1 MPFADNPFSSKKM
14 IDHNTVQQILDTA
27 DIVDVVS
34 DFVALKRRGANWIG
48 LCPFH
53 NDRRPSFYVSRAKGI
68 CKCFACGEGGSA
80 VNFIMKH
87 EQLSYPE
94 ALRYLARKYH
104 IEIQEKELTDEEKQA
119 QTEREAM
126 LMLNE
131 WACAYFEKQ
140 LHETQAGQEI
150 GLSYFRE
157 RGFNDV
163 TIKEYRL
170 GYSSEGYDDF
180 YKAAVAQGFNPK
192 LLFDTGLCI
201 PNERDEGG
209 HDRFRG
215 RVMFPIMNI
224 AGKVI
229 AFGGRTLKK
238 DKNIAKYV
246 NSPESAIYSKRNVIY
261 GLYQAKR
268 EISKE
273 DKCFIV
279 EGYADVIS
287 MHQAGFKNV
296 IASSGTALTEGHIQ
310 AIRRFTSN
318 VTEMFDG
325 DAAGIK
331 AAIRGVDMLLKEG
344 ISIKVLPLPPDDD
357 PDTFVRA
364 HSHTEVEEY
373 ISQNEADFIHFKS
386 DVVLKDA
393 KNDPIKRT
401 AAITDVVKSIALI
414 PDEIARMVYAKE
426 CSTLFGFDE
435 QTILR
440 QIKQYRNKYREQWRK
455 EREQQQAREQRLNQ
469 QESNVAPV
477 VPPLDEDAPPPPPPE
492 DFTSETGPAITAP
505 LPPRA
510 TGASDSVVVQEREV
524 IRLIVNYGM
533 CYLTDTEYDDG
544 TVRPTTV
551 LEHINNVISL
561 EQIDFSDP
569 LYKHTFEVAKQY
581 IEPFYHDLEAF
592 NIQLEESTQQFVEQ
606 EMTEQDDEEPV
617 ALDSAALINAQLH
630 KEQAIRAKA
639 NVKAKNELMDYC
651 CGYLMKVLCSIDDDN
666 VRQLA
671 CDLATD
677 SLPQLSKIHT
687 QFAVILEERDK
698 LLSVVP
704 ERLYNWMNAL
714 IVQRINETQTRIASA
729 SANELPQLMEY
740 LQNLYQSR
748 HDLANIIGNRV
759 VNPK

>member
-1 MPFADNPFSSKKM
+1 M
-14 IDHNTVQQILDTA
+14 IDHNTVQLILDTA

-34 DFVALKRRGANWIG
+34 DFVSLKRRGANWIG

-140 LHETQAGQEI
+140 LHETQAGQDI

-157 RGFNDV
+157 RGFNEA
-163 TIKEYRL
+163 TIKEFRL
-170 GYSSEGYDDF
+170 GYSSESYDGF

-192 LLFDTGLCI
+192 LLFDVGLCI
-201 PNERDEGG
+201 PDDRGG
-209 HDRFRG
+209 GRDRFRG

-238 DKNIAKYV
+238 DKEVAKYV
-246 NSPESAIYSKRNVIY
+246 NSPESVIYSKRDVIY
-261 GLYQAKR
+261 GLFQAKR
-268 EISKE
+268 EINKQ

-296 IASSGTALTEGHIQ
+296 IASSGTALTEGHIH
-310 AIRRFTSN
+310 AIRRFTN
-318 VTEMFDG
+318 NATEMFDG

-344 ISIKVLPLPPDDD
+344 LNIKVLPLPPEDD
-357 PDTFVRA
+357 PDTFVRS

-373 ISQNEADFIHFKS
+373 IRQNEVDFISFKS
-386 DVVLKDA
+386 GIVLKDA
-393 KNDPIKRT
+393 QNDPIKRT

-414 PDEIARMVYAKE
+414 PDEIARGVYAKE
-426 CSTLFGFDE
+426 CSNLFGFDE
-435 QTILR
+435 QTIRR
-440 QIKQYRNKYREQWRK
+440 QIKQYRNKYLEQWRK
-455 EREQQQAREQRLNQ
+455 EREQQQAREQRMSQAAN
-469 QESNVAPV
+469 EPGDHV
-477 VPPLDEDAPPPPPPE
+477 PPPPIIPDDIPISPVQVE
-492 DFTSETGPAITAP
+492 TTRQTSSATA
-505 LPPRA
+505 A
-510 TGASDSVVVQEREV
+510 VSDVVAQEREI

-533 CYLTDTEYDDG
+533 CHLGDTKYEDG
-544 TVRPTTV
+544 SVCPTTV
-551 LEHINNVISL
+551 LEHINNELNLDNMS
-561 EQIDFSDP
+561 FSHP
-569 LYKHTFEVAKQY
+569 LYKRTFDIAKQY
-581 IEPFYHDLEAF
+581 IEPFYRDLAQFRE
-592 NIQLEESTQQFVEQ
+592 QLNEQIKQFVAS
-606 EMTEQDDEEPV
+606 EMAADDDDPEG
-617 ALDSAALINAQLH
+617 LDSVALINAAER
-630 KEQAIRAKA
+630 KEKAVNAKA
-639 NVKAKNELMDYC
+639 SIKAKNEEMEFSS
-651 CGYLMKVLCSIDDDN
+651 GYLMKVLCSIDDDP

-671 CDLATD
+671 CEIATD
-677 SLPQLSKIHT
+677 NMPQLSKIHT
-687 QFAVILEERDK
+687 QYAVILEERDR
-698 LLSVVP
+698 LVTVVT
-704 ERLYNWMNAL
+704 ERLYNWKNAL
-714 IVQRINETQTRIASA
+714 LIQQINETKSQIAHADS
-729 SANELPQLMEY
+729 SELPQLMQH
-740 LQNLYQSR
+740 LQNLYSLR
-748 HDLANIIGNRV
+748 HELAAIIGDRV
-759 VNPK
+759 VNPD

>member
-1 MPFADNPFSSKKM
+1 M

-53 NDRRPSFYVSRAKGI
+53 NDRRPSFYVSRSKGI

-131 WACAYFEKQ
+131 WACDYFEKQ
-140 LHETQAGQEI
+140 LHDTQMGQEI

-157 RGFNDV
+157 RGFNDN
-163 TIKEYRL
+163 TIKEFRL

-180 YKAAVAQGFNPK
+180 YKAAIAQGFNPK

-201 PNERDEGG
+201 ADEHSGG
-209 HDRFRG
+209 RDRFRG

-246 NSPESAIYSKRNVIY
+246 NSPESVIYSKRNVIY

-268 EISKE
+268 EISKA

-296 IASSGTALTEGHIQ
+296 IASSGTALTEGHIH
-310 AIRRFTSN
+310 AIRRFTNN

-325 DAAGIK
+325 DEAGIK

-344 ISIKVLPLPPDDD
+344 LSIKVLPLPPEDD

-373 ISQNEADFIHFKS
+373 IAAHEADFINFKS
-386 DVVLKDA
+386 SVVLKDA
-393 KNDPIKRT
+393 QNDPIKRT

-440 QIKQYRNKYREQWRK
+440 QIKQYREKYREQWRK
-455 EREQQQAREQRLNQ
+455 EREQQQAREQRMKQAAGDNT
-469 QESNVAPV
+469 AT
-477 VPPLDEDAPPPPPPE
+477 PPAFPDDDTPP
-492 DFTSETGPAITAP
+492 AP
-505 LPPRA
+505 LPDDLLPEIGPA
-510 TGASDSVVVQEREV
+510 ETTLTQHQTPNHNEAILIQEREV

-551 LEHINNVISL
+551 LEHINNELFL
-561 EQIDFSDP
+561 ENMSFIDP
-569 LYKHTFEVAKQY
+569 LYRRTFEVALQY
-581 IEPFYHDLEAF
+581 IPQYYKDLEAF
-592 NIQLEESTQQFVEQ
+592 NIKLEEQTNEYITS
-606 EMTEQDDEEPV
+606 EMASYSEEEPD
-617 ALDSAALINAQLH
+617 ALDSTALINAH
-630 KEQAIRAKA
+630 ERKVKEVNARAS
-639 NVKAKNELMDYC
+639 VKAKQALMEFNSS
-651 CGYLMKVLCSIDDDN
+651 YLVKVLCSIDDDDI
-666 VRQLA
+666 RQLA

-677 SLPQLSKIHT
+677 NMPQLSKIHT

-698 LLSVVP
+698 LLSLVP
-704 ERLYNWMNAL
+704 DRLYNWQNAL
-714 IVQRINETQTRIASA
+714 IVQKINEIKERIAHA
-729 SANELPQLMEY
+729 KADEQPQLMER
-740 LQNLYQSR
+740 LQKLYADR
-748 HDLANIIGNRV
+748 HQLAAIIGDRV
-759 VNPK
+759 VNPN

>member
-1 MPFADNPFSSKKM
+1 M
-14 IDHNTVQQILDTA
+14 IDHNTVQQILDAA

-34 DFVALKRRGANWIG
+34 DFVSLKKRGANWIG

-119 QTEREAM
+119 QSEREAM

-150 GLSYFRE
+150 GLAYFKE
-157 RGFNDV
+157 RGFNDA
-163 TIKEYRL
+163 TIKEFRL
-170 GYSSEGYDDF
+170 GYSSEGYDDL
-180 YKAAVAQGFNPK
+180 YKAAIAQGFNPK
-192 LLFDTGLCI
+192 LLFDVGLCL
-201 PNERDEGG
+201 PDDHGG

-229 AFGGRTLKK
+229 AFGGRTLRK
-238 DKNIAKYV
+238 DKEVAKYV
-246 NSPESAIYSKRNVIY
+246 NSPESSIYSKRNVIY
-261 GLYQAKR
+261 GLHQAKR

-296 IASSGTALTEGHIQ
+296 IASSGTALTEGHIH

-344 ISIKVLPLPPDDD
+344 LNIKVLPLPPEDD

-364 HSHTEVEEY
+364 HSHTEVEDY
-373 ISQNEADFIHFKS
+373 IKQNECDFINFKS
-386 DVVLKDA
+386 GVVLNDA
-393 KNDPIKRT
+393 QNDPIKRS

-426 CSTLFGFDE
+426 CSNLFGFDE

-440 QIKQYRNKYREQWRK
+440 QIKQHRNKYIEQWHK
-455 EREQQQAREQRLNQ
+455 ERQQQQAREQRQAAQ
-469 QESNVAPV
+469 QAGGKSPAQQ
-477 VPPLDEDAPPPPPPE
+477 PE
-492 DFTSETGPAITAP
+492 PQYDTPT
-505 LPPRA
+505 LPP
-510 TGASDSVVVQEREV
+510 TPDDFVESDSTHGNGADNRDIAAHNGVDIQEREV

-533 CYLTDTEYDDG
+533 CYLIDTQYDDE

-551 LEHINNVISL
+551 LEYINNEL
-561 EQIDFSDP
+561 LMDQMDFSNR
-569 LYKHTFEVAKQY
+569 LYKRTFEIAKRFIDPY
-581 IEPFYHDLEAF
+581 YRDLASF
-592 NIQLEESTQQFVEQ
+592 NSQLEKDTREFISQ
-606 EMTEQDDEEPV
+606 EMVQTDDQEPLE
-617 ALDSAALINAQLH
+617 LDSHSLIVAQEN
-630 KEQAIRAKA
+630 KEKSIQAKA
-639 NVKAKNELMDYC
+639 NATAMKKWMDFSSS
-651 CGYLMKVLCSIDDDN
+651 YLMKLLCSIDDDQ

-671 CDLATD
+671 CELATD
-677 SLPQLSKIHT
+677 NLPQLSKIHT
-687 QFAVILEERDK
+687 KYTVIVEERDR
-698 LLSVVP
+698 LLSIVP
-704 ERLYNWMNAL
+704 ERLYNWKNAL
-714 IVQRINETQTRIASA
+714 LIIKINEVKAQIARA
-729 SANELPQLMEY
+729 AADQLPQLLEH
-740 LQNLYQSR
+740 LQELYSVR
-748 HDLANIIGNRV
+748 HQLAAIIGDRV
-759 VNPK
+759 VNPN

>member
-1 MPFADNPFSSKKM
+1 M
-14 IDHNTVQQILDTA
+14 IDHSTVQQILDAA

-34 DFVALKRRGANWIG
+34 DFVTLKKRGANWIG

-104 IEIQEKELTDEEKQA
+104 IEIHEKELTDEEKQA
-119 QTEREAM
+119 QSERESM

-140 LHETQAGQEI
+140 LHETQAGQDI
-150 GLSYFRE
+150 GLAYFRE
-157 RGFNDV
+157 RGFNEA
-163 TIKEYRL
+163 TIKEFKL

-180 YKAAVAQGFNPK
+180 YKAAVAQGFNPQ
-192 LLFDTGLCI
+192 LLFDVGLCI
-201 PNERDEGG
+201 PDDRGG

-215 RVMFPIMNI
+215 RVMFPITNI

-246 NSPESAIYSKRNVIY
+246 NSPESVIYSKRDVIY
-261 GLYQAKR
+261 GLSQAKR
-268 EISKE
+268 EISKQ

-296 IASSGTALTEGHIQ
+296 IASSGTALTEGHIH

-325 DAAGIK
+325 DAAGVK

-344 ISIKVLPLPPDDD
+344 LNIKVLPLPAEDD

-364 HSHTEVEEY
+364 HSHTEVEDY
-373 ISQNEADFIHFKS
+373 IAQNETDFIHFKS
-386 DVVLKDA
+386 SVVLQDA
-393 KNDPIKRT
+393 HNDPIKRT
-401 AAITDVVKSIALI
+401 AAITDVVKSIAII

-426 CSTLFGFDE
+426 CSNLFGMDE

-440 QIKQYRNKYREQWRK
+440 QIKHYRGKYVEQWRK
-455 EREQQQAREQRLNQ
+455 ERQQQQAREQRMNSGTTGGPSTATNADFQ
-469 QESNVAPV
+469 PTSDMPDPDIDVQGT
-477 VPPLDEDAPPPPPPE
+477 PPPHPLV
-492 DFTSETGPAITAP
+492 DQSTAGTSQLDI
-505 LPPRA
+505 
-510 TGASDSVVVQEREV
+510 QEREV
-524 IRLIVNYGM
+524 IRLVVNYGM
-533 CYLTDTEYDDG
+533 CYLTDTEYEDG

-551 LEHINNVISL
+551 LEHINNELTLDQIS
-561 EQIDFSDP
+561 FSDP
-569 LYKHTFEVAKQY
+569 LYRLTFDIAKQF
-581 IEPFYHDLEAF
+581 IEPYYKDLEAF
-592 NIQLEESTQQFVEQ
+592 NKQLEEKSRQFIAQ
-606 EMTEQDDEEPV
+606 EMEKPEDGETG
-617 ALDSAALINAQLH
+617 ALDGSALINAYERKQ
-630 KEQAIRAKA
+630 KAVNARAA
-639 NVKAKNELMDYC
+639 VKAKNELMDFSSS
-651 CGYLMKVLCSIDDDN
+651 YLSKILCSIDNDD

-671 CDLATD
+671 CVLATD
-677 SLPQLSKIHT
+677 NLPQLSKIHT
-687 QFAVILEERDK
+687 QFAVIVEERDK
-698 LLSVVP
+698 LLTLVP
-704 ERLYNWMNAL
+704 ERLYNWKNAI
-714 IVQRINETQTRIASA
+714 IVTRINRLKAMIAQ
-729 SANELPQLMEY
+729 ANSESLPQLMEQ
-740 LQNLYQSR
+740 LQELYTVR
-748 HDLANIIGNRV
+748 HQLAAIIGDRV
-759 VNPK
+759 VNPN

>member
-1 MPFADNPFSSKKM
+1 M
-14 IDHNTVQQILDTA
+14 IDHSTVQQILDAA

-34 DFVALKRRGANWIG
+34 DFVTLKKRGANWIG

-104 IEIQEKELTDEEKQA
+104 IEIHEKELTDEEKQA
-119 QTEREAM
+119 QSERESM

-140 LHETQAGQEI
+140 LHETQAGQDI
-150 GLSYFRE
+150 GLAYFRE
-157 RGFNDV
+157 RGFNEA
-163 TIKEYRL
+163 TIKEFKL

-180 YKAAVAQGFNPK
+180 YKAAVAQGFNPQ
-192 LLFDTGLCI
+192 LLFDVGLCI
-201 PNERDEGG
+201 PDDRGG

-215 RVMFPIMNI
+215 RVMFPITSI

-246 NSPESAIYSKRNVIY
+246 NSPESVIYSKRDVIY
-261 GLYQAKR
+261 GLSQAKR
-268 EISKE
+268 EISKQ

-296 IASSGTALTEGHIQ
+296 IASSGTALTEGHIH

-325 DAAGIK
+325 DAAGVK

-344 ISIKVLPLPPDDD
+344 LNIKVLPLPAEDD

-364 HSHTEVEEY
+364 HSHTEVEDY
-373 ISQNEADFIHFKS
+373 IAQNETDFIHFKS
-386 DVVLKDA
+386 SVVLQDA
-393 KNDPIKRT
+393 HNDPIKRT
-401 AAITDVVKSIALI
+401 AAITDVVKSIAII

-426 CSTLFGFDE
+426 CSNLFGMDE

-440 QIKQYRNKYREQWRK
+440 QIKHYRGKYVEQWRK
-455 EREQQQAREQRLNQ
+455 ERQQQQAREQRMNSGTTGGPSTATNADFQ
-469 QESNVAPV
+469 PTGDMPDPDIDVQGT
-477 VPPLDEDAPPPPPPE
+477 PPPHPPV
-492 DFTSETGPAITAP
+492 DQSTAGTSQLDI
-505 LPPRA
+505 
-510 TGASDSVVVQEREV
+510 QEREV
-524 IRLIVNYGM
+524 IRLVVNYGM
-533 CYLTDTEYDDG
+533 CYLTDTEYEDG

-551 LEHINNVISL
+551 LEHINNELTLDQIS
-561 EQIDFSDP
+561 FSDP
-569 LYKHTFEVAKQY
+569 LYRLTFDIAKQF
-581 IEPFYHDLEAF
+581 IEPYYKDLEAF
-592 NIQLEESTQQFVEQ
+592 NKQLEEKSRQFIAQ
-606 EMTEQDDEEPV
+606 EMEKPEDGESG
-617 ALDSAALINAQLH
+617 ALDGSALINAYERKQ
-630 KEQAIRAKA
+630 KAVNARAA
-639 NVKAKNELMDYC
+639 VKAKNELMDFSSS
-651 CGYLMKVLCSIDDDN
+651 YLSKILCSIDNDD

-677 SLPQLSKIHT
+677 NLPQLSKIHT
-687 QFAVILEERDK
+687 QFAVIVEERDK
-698 LLSVVP
+698 LLTLVP
-704 ERLYNWMNAL
+704 ERLYNWKNAI
-714 IVQRINETQTRIASA
+714 IVTRINRLKAMIAQ
-729 SANELPQLMEY
+729 ANSESLPQLMEQ
-740 LQNLYQSR
+740 LQELYTVR
-748 HDLANIIGNRV
+748 HQLAAIIGDRV
-759 VNPK
+759 VNPN

>member
-1 MPFADNPFSSKKM
+1 M
-14 IDHNTVQQILDTA
+14 IDHNTVQQILDAA

-34 DFVALKRRGANWIG
+34 DFVSLKKRGANWIG

-119 QTEREAM
+119 QSEREAM

-150 GLSYFRE
+150 GLAYFKE
-157 RGFNDV
+157 RGFNDA
-163 TIKEYRL
+163 TIKEFRL
-170 GYSSEGYDDF
+170 GYSSEGYDDL
-180 YKAAVAQGFNPK
+180 YKAAIAQGFNPK
-192 LLFDTGLCI
+192 LLLDVGLCL
-201 PNERDEGG
+201 PDDHGG

-229 AFGGRTLKK
+229 AFGGRTLRK
-238 DKNIAKYV
+238 DKEVAKYV
-246 NSPESAIYSKRNVIY
+246 NSPESSIYSKRNVIY
-261 GLYQAKR
+261 GLHQAKR

-296 IASSGTALTEGHIQ
+296 IASSGTALTEGHIH

-344 ISIKVLPLPPDDD
+344 LNIKVLPLPPEDD

-364 HSHTEVEEY
+364 HSHTEVEDY
-373 ISQNEADFIHFKS
+373 IKQNECDFINFKS
-386 DVVLKDA
+386 GVVLNDA
-393 KNDPIKRT
+393 QNDPIKRS

-426 CSTLFGFDE
+426 CSNLFGFDE

-440 QIKQYRNKYREQWRK
+440 QIKQHRNKYIEQWHK
-455 EREQQQAREQRLNQ
+455 ERQQQQAREQRQAAQ
-469 QESNVAPV
+469 QAGGKSPAQQ
-477 VPPLDEDAPPPPPPE
+477 PE
-492 DFTSETGPAITAP
+492 PQYDTPT
-505 LPPRA
+505 LPP
-510 TGASDSVVVQEREV
+510 TPDDFVESDSTHGNGADNRDIAAHNGVDIQEREV

-533 CYLTDTEYDDG
+533 CYLTDTQYDDE

-551 LEHINNVISL
+551 LEYINNEL
-561 EQIDFSDP
+561 LMDQMDFSNR
-569 LYKHTFEVAKQY
+569 LYKRTFEIAKRFIDPY
-581 IEPFYHDLEAF
+581 YRDLASF
-592 NIQLEESTQQFVEQ
+592 NSQLEKDTRDFISQ
-606 EMTEQDDEEPV
+606 EMVQTDDQEPLE
-617 ALDSAALINAQLH
+617 LDSHSLIVAQEN
-630 KEQAIRAKA
+630 KEKSIQAKA
-639 NVKAKNELMDYC
+639 NATAMKKLMDFSSS
-651 CGYLMKVLCSIDDDN
+651 YLMKLLCSIDDDQ

-671 CDLATD
+671 CELATD
-677 SLPQLSKIHT
+677 NLPQLSKIHT
-687 QFAVILEERDK
+687 KYTVIVEERDR
-698 LLSVVP
+698 LLSIVP
-704 ERLYNWMNAL
+704 ERLYNWKNAL
-714 IVQRINETQTRIASA
+714 LIIKINEVKAQIASA
-729 SANELPQLMEY
+729 AADQLPQLLEH
-740 LQNLYQSR
+740 LQELYSVR
-748 HDLANIIGNRV
+748 HQLAAIIGDRV
-759 VNPK
+759 VNPN

>member
-1 MPFADNPFSSKKM
+1 M
-14 IDHNTVQQILDTA
+14 IDHNTVQQILDAA

-34 DFVALKRRGANWIG
+34 DFVSLKKRGANWIG

-119 QTEREAM
+119 QSEREAM

-150 GLSYFRE
+150 GLAYFKE
-157 RGFNDV
+157 RGFNDA
-163 TIKEYRL
+163 TIKEFRL
-170 GYSSEGYDDF
+170 GYSSEGYDDL
-180 YKAAVAQGFNPK
+180 YKAAIAQGFNPK
-192 LLFDTGLCI
+192 LLFDVGLCL
-201 PNERDEGG
+201 PDDHGG

-229 AFGGRTLKK
+229 AFGGRTLRK
-238 DKNIAKYV
+238 DKEVAKYV
-246 NSPESAIYSKRNVIY
+246 NSPESSIYSKRNVIY
-261 GLYQAKR
+261 GLHQAKR

-296 IASSGTALTEGHIQ
+296 IASSGTALTEGHIH

-344 ISIKVLPLPPDDD
+344 LNIKVLPLPPEDD

-364 HSHTEVEEY
+364 HSHTEVEDY
-373 ISQNEADFIHFKS
+373 IKQNECDFINFKS
-386 DVVLKDA
+386 GVVLNDA
-393 KNDPIKRT
+393 QNDPIKRS

-426 CSTLFGFDE
+426 CSNLFGFDE

-440 QIKQYRNKYREQWRK
+440 QIKQHRNKYIEQWHK
-455 EREQQQAREQRLNQ
+455 ERQQQQAREQRQAAQ
-469 QESNVAPV
+469 QAGGKSPAQQ
-477 VPPLDEDAPPPPPPE
+477 PE
-492 DFTSETGPAITAP
+492 PQYDTPTLPHTPDDFVE
-505 LPPRA
+505 
-510 TGASDSVVVQEREV
+510 SDSTHGNGADNRDIAAHNGVDIQEREV

-533 CYLTDTEYDDG
+533 CYLTDTQYDDE

-551 LEHINNVISL
+551 LEYINNEL
-561 EQIDFSDP
+561 LMDQMDFSNR
-569 LYKHTFEVAKQY
+569 LYKRTFEIAKRFIDPY
-581 IEPFYHDLEAF
+581 YRDLASF
-592 NIQLEESTQQFVEQ
+592 NSQLEKDTREFISQ
-606 EMTEQDDEEPV
+606 EMVQTDDQEPLE
-617 ALDSAALINAQLH
+617 LDSHSLIVAQEN
-630 KEQAIRAKA
+630 KEKSIQAKA
-639 NVKAKNELMDYC
+639 NATAMKKLMDFSSS
-651 CGYLMKVLCSIDDDN
+651 YLMKLLCSIDDDQ

-671 CDLATD
+671 CELATD
-677 SLPQLSKIHT
+677 NLPQLSKIHT
-687 QFAVILEERDK
+687 KYTVIVEERDR
-698 LLSVVP
+698 LLSIVP
-704 ERLYNWMNAL
+704 ERLYNWKNAL
-714 IVQRINETQTRIASA
+714 LIIKINEVKAQIASA
-729 SANELPQLMEY
+729 AADQLPQLLEH
-740 LQNLYQSR
+740 LQELYSVR
-748 HDLANIIGNRV
+748 HQLAAIIGDRV
-759 VNPK
+759 VNPN

>member
-1 MPFADNPFSSKKM
+1 M
-14 IDHNTVQQILDTA
+14 IDHNTVQQILDAA

-34 DFVALKRRGANWIG
+34 DFVSLKKRGANWIG

-119 QTEREAM
+119 QSEREAM

-150 GLSYFRE
+150 GLAYFKE
-157 RGFNDV
+157 RGFNDA
-163 TIKEYRL
+163 TIKEFRL
-170 GYSSEGYDDF
+170 GYSSEGYDDL
-180 YKAAVAQGFNPK
+180 YKAAIAQGFNPK
-192 LLFDTGLCI
+192 LLFDVGLCL
-201 PNERDEGG
+201 PDDHGG

-229 AFGGRTLKK
+229 AFGGRTLRK
-238 DKNIAKYV
+238 DKEVAKYV
-246 NSPESAIYSKRNVIY
+246 NSPESSIYSKRNVIY
-261 GLYQAKR
+261 GLHQAKR

-296 IASSGTALTEGHIQ
+296 IASSGTALTEGHIH

-344 ISIKVLPLPPDDD
+344 LNIKVLPLPPEDD

-364 HSHTEVEEY
+364 HSHTEVEDY
-373 ISQNEADFIHFKS
+373 IKQNECDFINFKS
-386 DVVLKDA
+386 GVVLNDA
-393 KNDPIKRT
+393 QNDPIKRS

-426 CSTLFGFDE
+426 CSNLFGFDE

-440 QIKQYRNKYREQWRK
+440 QIKQHRNKYIEQWHK
-455 EREQQQAREQRLNQ
+455 ERQQQQAREQRQAAQ
-469 QESNVAPV
+469 QAGGKSPAQQ
-477 VPPLDEDAPPPPPPE
+477 PE
-492 DFTSETGPAITAP
+492 PQYDTPT
-505 LPPRA
+505 LPP
-510 TGASDSVVVQEREV
+510 TLDDFVESDSTHGNGADNRDIAAHNGVDIQEREV

-533 CYLTDTEYDDG
+533 CYLTDTQYDDE

-551 LEHINNVISL
+551 LEYINNEL
-561 EQIDFSDP
+561 LMDQMDFSNR
-569 LYKHTFEVAKQY
+569 LYKRTFEIAKRFIDPY
-581 IEPFYHDLEAF
+581 YRDLASF
-592 NIQLEESTQQFVEQ
+592 NSQLEKDTREFISQ
-606 EMTEQDDEEPV
+606 EMVQTDDQEPLE
-617 ALDSAALINAQLH
+617 LDSHSLIVAQEN
-630 KEQAIRAKA
+630 KEKSIQAKA
-639 NVKAKNELMDYC
+639 NATAMKKLMDFSSS
-651 CGYLMKVLCSIDDDN
+651 YLMKLLCSIDDDQ

-671 CDLATD
+671 CELATD
-677 SLPQLSKIHT
+677 NLPQLSKIHT
-687 QFAVILEERDK
+687 KYTVIVEERDR
-698 LLSVVP
+698 LLSIVP
-704 ERLYNWMNAL
+704 ERLYNWKNAL
-714 IVQRINETQTRIASA
+714 LIIKINEVKAQIASA
-729 SANELPQLMEY
+729 ATDQLPQLLEH
-740 LQNLYQSR
+740 LQELYSVR
-748 HDLANIIGNRV
+748 HQLAAIIGDRV
-759 VNPK
+759 VNPN

>member
-1 MPFADNPFSSKKM
+1 M

-157 RGFNDV
+157 RGFNDA
-163 TIKEYRL
+163 TIKEFRL

-201 PNERDEGG
+201 ADDRGG
-209 HDRFRG
+209 GRDRFRG
-215 RVMFPIMNI
+215 RVMFPITNI

-261 GLYQAKR
+261 GLSLAKR
-268 EISKE
+268 EISKQ
-273 DKCFIV
+273 DKCYIV

-296 IASSGTALTEGHIQ
+296 IASSGTALTEGHIH

-344 ISIKVLPLPPDDD
+344 ISIKVLPLPPEDD

-364 HSHTEVEEY
+364 HSHSEVEEY
-373 ISQNEADFIHFKS
+373 IAQNEADFINFKS
-386 DVVLKDA
+386 SIVLKDA
-393 KNDPIKRT
+393 QNDPIKRT

-440 QIKQYRNKYREQWRK
+440 QIKQYRGKYLEQWRK
-455 EREQQQAREQRLNQ
+455 ERTQQQEREQRLANQ
-469 QESNVAPV
+469 QS
-477 VPPLDEDAPPPPPPE
+477 
-492 DFTSETGPAITAP
+492 GPAPAPAIDETAPAP
-505 LPPRA
+505 LPDEFPPDFEPIESMPKSPQPAPRSTKA
-510 TGASDSVVVQEREV
+510 VNSVLVQEREV

-533 CYLTDTEYDDG
+533 CYLTDTEYNDG
-544 TVRPTTV
+544 TVRPSTV
-551 LEHINNVISL
+551 LEHINNEIGLDQMS
-561 EQIDFSDP
+561 FSDP
-569 LYKHTFEVAKQY
+569 LYRHTFEIALQY
-581 IEPFYHDLEAF
+581 IAPYYQDLAKFQAE
-592 NIQLEESTQQFVEQ
+592 QEVLTQQFIDK
-606 EMTEQDDEEPV
+606 EMAEQDNAEPEAYDSATLIDAQERKEKEIQARANV
-617 ALDSAALINAQLH
+617 IAKNALDDFSSS
-630 KEQAIRAKA
+630 
-639 NVKAKNELMDYC
+639 
-651 CGYLMKVLCSIDDDN
+651 YLMKVLCSIDEDD

-671 CDLATD
+671 CELATD
-677 SLPQLSKIHT
+677 NMPQLSKIHT
-687 QFAVILEERDK
+687 QYAVILEERDK
-698 LLSVVP
+698 LLSIVP
-704 ERLYNWMNAL
+704 DRLYNWKNAL
-714 IVQRINETQTRIASA
+714 LVQKIDETKSRIAHA
-729 SANELPQLMEY
+729 SAEELPQLMEH
-740 LQNLYQSR
+740 LQQLYSVR
-748 HDLANIIGNRV
+748 HQLAAIIGDRV
-759 VNPK
+759 VNPN

>member
-1 MPFADNPFSSKKM
+1 M
-14 IDHNTVQQILDTA
+14 IDHNTVQQILDAA

-34 DFVALKRRGANWIG
+34 DFVSLKKRGANWIG

-53 NDRRPSFYVSRAKGI
+53 NDRRPSFYVSKAKGI

-119 QTEREAM
+119 QSEREAM

-150 GLSYFRE
+150 GLSYFKE
-157 RGFNDV
+157 RGFNDA
-163 TIKEYRL
+163 TIKEFRL
-170 GYSSEGYDDF
+170 GYSSEGYDDL
-180 YKAAVAQGFNPK
+180 YKAAIAQGFNPK
-192 LLFDTGLCI
+192 LLFDVGLCL
-201 PNERDEGG
+201 PDDHGG

-229 AFGGRTLKK
+229 AFGGRTLRK
-238 DKNIAKYV
+238 DKEVAKYV
-246 NSPESAIYSKRNVIY
+246 NSPESSIYSKRNVIY
-261 GLYQAKR
+261 GLHQAKR

-273 DKCFIV
+273 DKCYIV

-296 IASSGTALTEGHIQ
+296 IASSGTALTEGHIH

-344 ISIKVLPLPPDDD
+344 LNIKVLPLPPEDD

-364 HSHTEVEEY
+364 HSHTEVEDY
-373 ISQNEADFIHFKS
+373 IKQNECDFINFKS
-386 DVVLKDA
+386 GVVLNDA
-393 KNDPIKRT
+393 QNDPIKRS

-426 CSTLFGFDE
+426 CSNLFGFDE

-440 QIKQYRNKYREQWRK
+440 QIKQHRNKYIEQWHK
-455 EREQQQAREQRLNQ
+455 ERQQQQAREQRQAAQ
-469 QESNVAPV
+469 QAGGKSPAQQ
-477 VPPLDEDAPPPPPPE
+477 PE
-492 DFTSETGPAITAP
+492 PQYDTPT
-505 LPPRA
+505 LPP
-510 TGASDSVVVQEREV
+510 TLDDFVESDSTHGNGADNRDIAAHNGVDIQEREV

-533 CYLTDTEYDDG
+533 CYLTDTQYDDE

-551 LEHINNVISL
+551 LEYINNEL
-561 EQIDFSDP
+561 LMDQMDFSNR
-569 LYKHTFEVAKQY
+569 LYKRTFEIAKRFIDPY
-581 IEPFYHDLEAF
+581 YRDLASF
-592 NIQLEESTQQFVEQ
+592 NSQLEKDTRDFISQ
-606 EMTEQDDEEPV
+606 EMVQTDDQEPLE
-617 ALDSAALINAQLH
+617 LDSHSLIVAQEN
-630 KEQAIRAKA
+630 KEKSIQAKA
-639 NVKAKNELMDYC
+639 NATAMKKLMDFSSS
-651 CGYLMKVLCSIDDDN
+651 YLMKLLCSIDDDQ

-671 CDLATD
+671 CELATD
-677 SLPQLSKIHT
+677 NLPQLSKIHT
-687 QFAVILEERDK
+687 KYTVIVEERDR
-698 LLSVVP
+698 LLSIVP
-704 ERLYNWMNAL
+704 ERLYNWKNAL
-714 IVQRINETQTRIASA
+714 LIIKINEVKAQIASA
-729 SANELPQLMEY
+729 AADQLPQLLEH
-740 LQNLYQSR
+740 LQELYSVR
-748 HDLANIIGNRV
+748 HQLAAIIGDRV
-759 VNPK
+759 VNPN

>member
-1 MPFADNPFSSKKM
+1 M

-34 DFVALKRRGANWIG
+34 DFVALKKRGANWIG

-131 WACAYFEKQ
+131 WACSYFEKQ
-140 LHETQAGQEI
+140 LHETQAGQDI
-150 GLSYFRE
+150 GLSYFKE
-157 RGFNDV
+157 RGFNDA
-163 TIKEYRL
+163 TIKEFRL
-170 GYSSEGYDDF
+170 GYSSEGYDDL

-192 LLFDTGLCI
+192 LLFDVGLCI
-201 PNERDEGG
+201 PDDRSGG

-238 DKNIAKYV
+238 DKEVAKYV
-246 NSPESAIYSKRNVIY
+246 NSPESAIYSKRNVIF

-268 EISKE
+268 EISKA
-273 DKCFIV
+273 DKCYIV

-296 IASSGTALTEGHIQ
+296 IASSGTALTEGHIH
-310 AIRRFTSN
+310 AIRRFTNN

-325 DAAGIK
+325 DAAGVK
-331 AAIRGVDMLLKEG
+331 AAIRGVDLLLKEG
-344 ISIKVLPLPPDDD
+344 MNIKVLPLPPEDD

-364 HSHTEVEEY
+364 HSYAEVEDY
-373 ISQNEADFIHFKS
+373 IEKNEADFINFKS
-386 DVVLKDA
+386 SVVLKDA

-426 CSTLFGFDE
+426 CSNLFEMDE

-440 QIKQYRNKYREQWRK
+440 QIKQYRNKYLEQWRK
-455 EREQQQAREQRLNQ
+455 ERQQQQAREQRMAAQSDN
-469 QESNVAPV
+469 V
-477 VPPLDEDAPPPPPPE
+477 VPPSPSLDDVPP
-492 DFTSETGPAITAP
+492 AP
-505 LPPRA
+505 LPDDFVPESEQVPAPRVSSRTSTA
-510 TGASDSVVVQEREV
+510 ISGVDVQEREV

-533 CYLTDTEYDDG
+533 CYLTETEYQDG

-551 LEHINNVISL
+551 LEHINNEIHL
-561 EQIDFSDP
+561 DYMGFSDP
-569 LYKHTFEVAKQY
+569 LYKRIFETALQY
-581 IEPFYHDLEAF
+581 IEPYYKDLEVFKA
-592 NIQLEESTQQFVEQ
+592 QLEERTREFIAE
-606 EMTEQDDEEPV
+606 EMAAQDEVDPE
-617 ALDSAALINAQLH
+617 ALDSVALINAQER
-630 KEQAIRAKA
+630 KEKAIEAKA
-639 NVKAKNELMDYC
+639 NAKAKNELLEFN
-651 CGYLMKVLCSIDDDN
+651 CGYLVKALCSIDDDEM
-666 VRQLA
+666 RQLA

-677 SLPQLSKIHT
+677 NMPQLSKIHT
-687 QFAVILEERDK
+687 KYTVIVEERDK
-698 LLSVVP
+698 LLNLVP
-704 ERLYNWMNAL
+704 ERINNWKNAL
-714 IVQRINETQTRIASA
+714 LVLRINELKSQIANAAPEEQPKLMQSLQ
-729 SANELPQLMEY
+729 ELYKVRHQL
-740 LQNLYQSR
+740 
-748 HDLANIIGNRV
+748 AAVIGDRV
-759 VNPK
+759 VNPI

>member
-1 MPFADNPFSSKKM
+1 M

-34 DFVALKRRGANWIG
+34 DFVALKKRGANWIG

-53 NDRRPSFYVSRAKGI
+53 NDRRPSFYVSRSKGI

-104 IEIQEKELTDEEKQA
+104 IDIQEKELTDDEKLA

-131 WACAYFEKQ
+131 WACSYFEKQ

-157 RGFNDV
+157 RGFNDT
-163 TIKEYRL
+163 TIKEFRL

-201 PNERDEGG
+201 ADDRGG
-209 HDRFRG
+209 GRDRFRG

-246 NSPESAIYSKRNVIY
+246 NSPESSIYSKRNVIY

-268 EISKE
+268 EISKA

-287 MHQAGFKNV
+287 MHQTGFKNV
-296 IASSGTALTEGHIQ
+296 IASSGTALTEGHIH
-310 AIRRFTSN
+310 AIRRFTNN

-344 ISIKVLPLPPDDD
+344 LSIKVLPLPPEDD

-364 HSHTEVEEY
+364 HSFAEVEEY
-373 ISQNEADFIHFKS
+373 IRENEADFINFKS
-386 DVVLKDA
+386 NVVLKDA
-393 KNDPIKRT
+393 QNDPIKRT

-440 QIKQYRNKYREQWRK
+440 QIKQYRGKYKEQWRK
-455 EREQQQAREQRLNQ
+455 EREQQQAREAR
-469 QESNVAPV
+469 ESRNN
-477 VPPLDEDAPPPPPPE
+477 PPAIAEGPETDGETPPPPTFPLDDAPVYNEPPAVA
-492 DFTSETGPAITAP
+492 PA
-505 LPPRA
+505 RR
-510 TGASDSVVVQEREV
+510 SVSQTDNINVQEREV
-524 IRLIVNYGM
+524 IRLVVNYGM

-544 TVRPTTV
+544 SVRHTTV
-551 LEHINNVISL
+551 LEHINNELNLDQMS
-561 EQIDFSDP
+561 FTDP
-569 LYKHTFEVAKQY
+569 LYKQIFEIAKQY
-581 IEPFYHDLEAF
+581 IEPFYKDLAEF
-592 NIQLEESTQQFVEQ
+592 NVGLQDRMNELIRQ
-606 EMTEQDDEEPV
+606 EMAELDDNELS
-617 ALDSAALINAQLH
+617 ATDSTTLINAQEL
-630 KEQAIRAKA
+630 KEKAIRAKA
-639 NVKAKNELMDYC
+639 TVKSNQETQAFSS
-651 CGYLMKVLCSIDDDN
+651 GYLQRILCSIDDDA

-671 CDLATD
+671 CDLVTD
-677 SLPQLSKIHT
+677 NLPQLSKIHT
-687 QFAVILEERDK
+687 KFAVVVEEQDR
-698 LLSVVP
+698 LQSIVP
-704 ERLYNWMNAL
+704 ERLYNWKNAL
-714 IVQRINETQTRIASA
+714 LVQRINETKNQIAHA
-729 SANELPQLMEY
+729 DPAQLPQLMKY
-740 LQNLYQSR
+740 LQELYEVR
-748 HDLANIIGNRV
+748 HRLAEILGDRV
-759 VNPK
+759 VNPN

>member
-1 MPFADNPFSSKKM
+1 M

-34 DFVALKRRGANWIG
+34 DFVALKKRGANWIG

-150 GLSYFRE
+150 GLAYFRE
-157 RGFNDV
+157 RGFNDA
-163 TIKEYRL
+163 TIKEFRL

-180 YKAAVAQGFNPK
+180 YKAAIAQGFNPK

-201 PNERDEGG
+201 PNERDGGG

-215 RVMFPIMNI
+215 RVMFPIINI

-261 GLYQAKR
+261 GLNQAKR
-268 EISKE
+268 EISKS
-273 DKCFIV
+273 DKCYIV

-296 IASSGTALTEGHIQ
+296 IASSGTALTEGHIH

-331 AAIRGVDMLLKEG
+331 AAIRGVDLLLKEG
-344 ISIKVLPLPPDDD
+344 ISIKVLPLPPNDD

-373 ISQNEADFIHFKS
+373 IKENEVDFIHFKS
-386 DVVLKDA
+386 SVVLKDA
-393 KNDPIKRT
+393 QNDPIKRT

-426 CSTLFGFDE
+426 CATLFGFDE

-440 QIKQYRNKYREQWRK
+440 QIKQYRGKYREQWRK
-455 EREQQQAREQRLNQ
+455 EREQQQAREQRMQ
-469 QESNVAPV
+469 QEAGNEVTVAT
-477 VPPLDEDAPPPPPPE
+477 PPSGEDVPPPPLPE
-492 DFTSETGPAITAP
+492 EFVTETGPATM
-505 LPPRA
+505 PPSPA
-510 TGASDSVVVQEREV
+510 HSVKASDDVVIQEREV

-533 CYLTDTEYDDG
+533 CYLTETEYDDG

-551 LEHINNVISL
+551 LEYINNQINI
-561 EQIDFSDP
+561 EQINFSDP
-569 LYKHTFEVAKQY
+569 LYKHTFELALQY
-581 IEPFYHDLEAF
+581 IPQYYKDLEVF
-592 NIQLEESTQQFVEQ
+592 NVKLEEETRKFIEE
-606 EMTEQDDEEPV
+606 EMAAQDEDV
-617 ALDSAALINAQLH
+617 FDAMDSEALINAQDN
-630 KEQAIRAKA
+630 KEKAIRAKA
-639 NVKAKNELMDYC
+639 SLKAKNELMDYSC
-651 CGYLMKVLCSIDDDN
+651 SYLIKVLCSIDDDA

-677 SLPQLSKIHT
+677 NLPQLSKIHT
-687 QFAVILEERDK
+687 QYAVILEERDK
-698 LLSVVP
+698 LLRLVP
-704 ERLYNWMNAL
+704 ERLYNWLNAL
-714 IVQRINETQTRIASA
+714 LVQIINETKAQIATA
-729 SANELPQLMEY
+729 GGDELPQLMEY
-740 LQNLYQSR
+740 LQKLYNAR
-748 HDLANIIGNRV
+748 HELASYIGERV

>member
-1 MPFADNPFSSKKM
+1 M
-14 IDHNTVQQILDTA
+14 IDHNTVQQILDAA

-34 DFVALKRRGANWIG
+34 DFVSLKKRGANWIG

-119 QTEREAM
+119 QSEREAM

-150 GLSYFRE
+150 GLAYFKE
-157 RGFNDV
+157 RGFNDA
-163 TIKEYRL
+163 TIKEFRL
-170 GYSSEGYDDF
+170 GYSSEGYDDL
-180 YKAAVAQGFNPK
+180 YKAAIAQGFNPK
-192 LLFDTGLCI
+192 LLFDVGLCL
-201 PNERDEGG
+201 PDDHGG

-229 AFGGRTLKK
+229 AFGGRTLRK
-238 DKNIAKYV
+238 DKEVAKYV
-246 NSPESAIYSKRNVIY
+246 NSPESSIYSKRNVIY
-261 GLYQAKR
+261 GLHQAKR

-273 DKCFIV
+273 DKCYIV

-296 IASSGTALTEGHIQ
+296 IASSGTALTEGHIH

-344 ISIKVLPLPPDDD
+344 LNIKVLPLPPEDD

-364 HSHTEVEEY
+364 HSHTEVEDY
-373 ISQNEADFIHFKS
+373 IKQNECDFINFKS
-386 DVVLKDA
+386 GVVLNDA
-393 KNDPIKRT
+393 QNDPIKRS

-426 CSTLFGFDE
+426 CSNLFGFDE

-440 QIKQYRNKYREQWRK
+440 QIKQHRNKYIEQWHK
-455 EREQQQAREQRLNQ
+455 ERQQQQAREQRQAAQ
-469 QESNVAPV
+469 QAGGKSPAQQ
-477 VPPLDEDAPPPPPPE
+477 PE
-492 DFTSETGPAITAP
+492 PQYDTPT
-505 LPPRA
+505 LPP
-510 TGASDSVVVQEREV
+510 TLDDFVESDSTHGNGADNRDIAAHNGVDIQEREV

-533 CYLTDTEYDDG
+533 CYLTDTQYDDE

-551 LEHINNVISL
+551 LEYINNEL
-561 EQIDFSDP
+561 LMDQMDFSNR
-569 LYKHTFEVAKQY
+569 LYKRTFEIAKRFIDPY
-581 IEPFYHDLEAF
+581 YRDLASF
-592 NIQLEESTQQFVEQ
+592 NSQLEKDTREFISQ
-606 EMTEQDDEEPV
+606 EMVQTDDQEPLE
-617 ALDSAALINAQLH
+617 LDSHSLIVAQEN
-630 KEQAIRAKA
+630 KEKSIQAKA
-639 NVKAKNELMDYC
+639 NATAMKKLMDFSSS
-651 CGYLMKVLCSIDDDN
+651 YLMKLLCSIDDDQ

-671 CDLATD
+671 CELATD
-677 SLPQLSKIHT
+677 NLPQLSKIHT
-687 QFAVILEERDK
+687 KYTVIVEERDR
-698 LLSVVP
+698 LLSIVP
-704 ERLYNWMNAL
+704 ERLYNWKNAL
-714 IVQRINETQTRIASA
+714 LIIKINEVKAQIASA
-729 SANELPQLMEY
+729 AADQLPQLLEH
-740 LQNLYQSR
+740 LQELYSVR
-748 HDLANIIGNRV
+748 HQLAAIIGDRV
-759 VNPK
+759 VNPN

>member
-1 MPFADNPFSSKKM
+1 M
-14 IDHNTVQQILDTA
+14 IDPSTVQHILDTA

-34 DFVALKRRGANWIG
+34 DFVSLKRRGANWIG

-131 WACAYFEKQ
+131 WACDYFEKQ
-140 LHETQAGQEI
+140 LHDTQAGQEI

-157 RGFNDV
+157 RGFNDT
-163 TIKEYRL
+163 TIKEFRL

-180 YKAAVAQGFNPK
+180 YKAAIAQGFNPQ
-192 LLFDTGLCI
+192 LLFDVGLCI
-201 PNERDEGG
+201 PDERGG
-209 HDRFRG
+209 GRDRFRG
-215 RVMFPIMNI
+215 RMMFPIMNI

-238 DKNIAKYV
+238 DKNVAKYV
-246 NSPESAIYSKRNVIY
+246 NSPESAIYSKRDVIY

-268 EISKE
+268 EISKQ

-296 IASSGTALTEGHIQ
+296 IASSGTALTEGHIHT
-310 AIRRFTSN
+310 IRRFTSN
-318 VTEMFDG
+318 ATEMFDG

-344 ISIKVLPLPPDDD
+344 INIKVLPLPPEDD
-357 PDTFVRA
+357 PDSFVRS
-364 HSHTEVEEY
+364 HSHTEVEDY
-373 ISQNEADFIHFKS
+373 ITQHEVDFINFKS
-386 DVVLKDA
+386 SVVLSDA

-426 CSTLFGFDE
+426 CSNLFGMNE

-440 QIKQYRNKYREQWRK
+440 EIKKNRNKYLEQWRK
-455 EREQQQAREQRLNQ
+455 ERQQQETRDQRAAMQ
-469 QESNVAPV
+469 SGTPM
-477 VPPLDEDAPPPPPPE
+477 PLDDGQAPPPPIPDDWQPSTE
-492 DFTSETGPAITAP
+492 AAVTPGINAP
-505 LPPRA
+505 SQQ
-510 TGASDSVVVQEREV
+510 GALSGIDTQEREV

-533 CYLTDTEYDDG
+533 CYLTDTQYDDG
-544 TVRPTTV
+544 SLKPTTV
-551 LEHINNVISL
+551 LEYISNEL
-561 EQIDFSDP
+561 RLDQIEFSNP
-569 LYKHTFEVAKQY
+569 LYRLVFETSKRY
-581 IEPFYHDLEAF
+581 IEPYYHDLATF
-592 NIQLEESTQQFVEQ
+592 KADLEERIPQYIAE
-606 EMTEQDDEEPV
+606 EMDEAEEEEPESY
-617 ALDSAALINAQLH
+617 DSTALIYAQER
-630 KEQAIRAKA
+630 KEKSAKA
-639 NVKAKNELMDYC
+639 RANVRAQKELIEYNS
-651 CGYLMKVLCSIDDDN
+651 GYLMKVLCSLDNDD

-677 SLPQLSKIHT
+677 NLPQLSKIHT
-687 QFAVILEERDK
+687 QFAVIVEEQDK
-698 LLSVVP
+698 LLYIVP
-704 ERLYNWMNAL
+704 DRLYNWKNAL
-714 IVQRINETQTRIASA
+714 LLLKINEVKAQIATAPS
-729 SANELPQLMEY
+729 SQVPQLMEN
-740 LQNLYQSR
+740 LQNLYKVR
-748 HDLANIIGNRV
+748 HELASYIGDRV
-759 VNPK
+759 VNPR

>member
-1 MPFADNPFSSKKM
+1 M

-34 DFVALKRRGANWIG
+34 DFVALKKRGANWIG

-131 WACAYFEKQ
+131 WACSYFEKQ
-140 LHETQAGQEI
+140 LHETQAGQDI
-150 GLSYFRE
+150 GLSYFKE
-157 RGFNDV
+157 RGFNDA
-163 TIKEYRL
+163 TIKEFRL
-170 GYSSEGYDDF
+170 GYSSEGYDDL

-192 LLFDTGLCI
+192 LLFDVGLCI
-201 PNERDEGG
+201 PDDRSGG

-238 DKNIAKYV
+238 DKEVAKYV
-246 NSPESAIYSKRNVIY
+246 NSPESAIYSKRNVIF

-268 EISKE
+268 EISKA
-273 DKCFIV
+273 DKCYIV

-296 IASSGTALTEGHIQ
+296 IASSGTALTEGHIH
-310 AIRRFTSN
+310 AIRRFTNN

-325 DAAGIK
+325 DAAGVK
-331 AAIRGVDMLLKEG
+331 AAIRGVDLLLKEG
-344 ISIKVLPLPPDDD
+344 MNIKVLPLPPEDD

-364 HSHTEVEEY
+364 HSYAEVEDY
-373 ISQNEADFIHFKS
+373 IEKNEADFINFKS
-386 DVVLKDA
+386 SVVLKDA

-426 CSTLFGFDE
+426 CSNLFEMDE

-440 QIKQYRNKYREQWRK
+440 QIKQYRNKYLEQWRK
-455 EREQQQAREQRLNQ
+455 ERQQQQAREQRMAAQSDNG
-469 QESNVAPV
+469 
-477 VPPLDEDAPPPPPPE
+477 VPPSPGLDDVPP
-492 DFTSETGPAITAP
+492 AP
-505 LPPRA
+505 LPDDFVPESEQVPAPRVSSRTSTA
-510 TGASDSVVVQEREV
+510 ISGVDVQEREV

-533 CYLTDTEYDDG
+533 FYLTETEYQDG

-551 LEHINNVISL
+551 LEHINNEIHL
-561 EQIDFSDP
+561 DYMGFSDP
-569 LYKHTFEVAKQY
+569 LYKRIFETALQY
-581 IEPFYHDLEAF
+581 IEPYYKDLEVFKA
-592 NIQLEESTQQFVEQ
+592 QLEERTREFIAE
-606 EMTEQDDEEPV
+606 EMAAQDEVDPE
-617 ALDSAALINAQLH
+617 ALDSVALINAQER
-630 KEQAIRAKA
+630 KEKAIEAKA
-639 NVKAKNELMDYC
+639 NAKAKNELLEFN
-651 CGYLMKVLCSIDDDN
+651 CGYLVKALCSIDDDEM
-666 VRQLA
+666 RQLA

-677 SLPQLSKIHT
+677 NMPQLSKIHT
-687 QFAVILEERDK
+687 KYTVIVEERDK
-698 LLSVVP
+698 LLNLVP
-704 ERLYNWMNAL
+704 ERINNWKNAL
-714 IVQRINETQTRIASA
+714 LVLRINELKSQIANAAPEEQPKLMQSLQ
-729 SANELPQLMEY
+729 ELYKVRHQL
-740 LQNLYQSR
+740 
-748 HDLANIIGNRV
+748 AAVIGDRV
-759 VNPK
+759 VNPI

>member
-1 MPFADNPFSSKKM
+1 M

-34 DFVALKRRGANWIG
+34 DFVALKKRGANWIG

-131 WACAYFEKQ
+131 WACDYFEKQ
-140 LHETQAGQEI
+140 LHETEAGQDI

-157 RGFNDV
+157 RGFNDA
-163 TIKEYRL
+163 TIKEFRL

-180 YKAAVAQGFNPK
+180 YKAAIAQGFNPQ

-201 PNERDEGG
+201 ADERGG
-209 HDRFRG
+209 GRDRFRG
-215 RVMFPIMNI
+215 RVMFPILNI

-261 GLYQAKR
+261 GLYHAKR
-268 EISKE
+268 EICKA

-296 IASSGTALTEGHIQ
+296 IASSGTALTEGHIH
-310 AIRRFTSN
+310 AIRRFTNN

-325 DAAGIK
+325 DEAGIK

-373 ISQNEADFIHFKS
+373 IASHEEDFISFKS
-386 DVVLKDA
+386 SVVLKDA

-440 QIKQYRNKYREQWRK
+440 QIKQYRGKYREQWRK
-455 EREQQQAREQRLNQ
+455 EREQQQAREQRMSQMPTENTA
-469 QESNVAPV
+469 ENAPI
-477 VPPLDEDAPPPPPPE
+477 PTDFDAPPPPPPE
-492 DFTSETGPAITAP
+492 DFISEVGPADTAP
-505 LPPRA
+505 LPPRSVS
-510 TGASDSVVVQEREV
+510 TSDSVDVQEREI

-533 CYLTDTEYDDG
+533 CSLGEIEHPDG
-544 TVRPTTV
+544 TFRPSTV
-551 LEHINNVISL
+551 LEQINNEMHFDQMS
-561 EQIDFSDP
+561 FSIP
-569 LYKHTFEVAKQY
+569 LYGHIFEIAKQY
-581 IEPFYHDLEAF
+581 IEPYYRDLETFKAELQER
-592 NIQLEESTQQFVEQ
+592 IQEYVEQ
-606 EMTEQDDEEPV
+606 EMAKQDEEDPD
-617 ALDSAALINAQLH
+617 ALDSTALINAQER
-630 KEQAIRAKA
+630 KEKAAQASA
-639 NVKAKNELMDYC
+639 NVKAKNELAEFSSS
-651 CGYLMKVLCSIDDDN
+651 YLMKVLCSIDDDA

-671 CDLATD
+671 CELATD
-677 SLPQLSKIHT
+677 NLPQLSKIHT
-687 QFAVILEERDK
+687 QFAVIVEERDK
-698 LLSVVP
+698 LITLVP
-704 ERLYNWMNAL
+704 DKIYNWKNAL
-714 IVQRINETQTRIASA
+714 LVQRINEIKNRIAIASA
-729 SANELPQLMEY
+729 EEQPQLMEQ
-740 LQNLYQSR
+740 LQKLYKVR
-748 HDLANIIGNRV
+748 HQLAAIIGDRV

>member
-1 MPFADNPFSSKKM
+1 M
-14 IDHNTVQQILDTA
+14 IDHNTVQQILDAA

-34 DFVALKRRGANWIG
+34 DFVSLKKRGANWIG

-119 QTEREAM
+119 QSEREAM

-131 WACAYFEKQ
+131 WACVYFEKQ

-150 GLSYFRE
+150 GLAYFKE
-157 RGFNDV
+157 RGFNDA
-163 TIKEYRL
+163 TIKEFRL
-170 GYSSEGYDDF
+170 GYSSEGYDDL
-180 YKAAVAQGFNPK
+180 YKAAIAQGFNPK
-192 LLFDTGLCI
+192 LLFDVGLCL
-201 PNERDEGG
+201 PDDHGG

-229 AFGGRTLKK
+229 AFGGRTLRK
-238 DKNIAKYV
+238 DKEVAKYV
-246 NSPESAIYSKRNVIY
+246 NSPESSIYSKRNVIY
-261 GLYQAKR
+261 GLHQAKR

-296 IASSGTALTEGHIQ
+296 IASSGTALTEGHIH

-344 ISIKVLPLPPDDD
+344 LNIKVLPLPPEDD

-364 HSHTEVEEY
+364 HSHTEVEDY
-373 ISQNEADFIHFKS
+373 IKQNECDFINFKS
-386 DVVLKDA
+386 GVVLNDA
-393 KNDPIKRT
+393 QNDPIKRS

-426 CSTLFGFDE
+426 CSNLFGFDE

-440 QIKQYRNKYREQWRK
+440 QIKQHRNKYIEQWHK
-455 EREQQQAREQRLNQ
+455 ERQQQQAREQRQAAQ
-469 QESNVAPV
+469 QAGGKSPAQQ
-477 VPPLDEDAPPPPPPE
+477 PE
-492 DFTSETGPAITAP
+492 PQYDTPT
-505 LPPRA
+505 LPP
-510 TGASDSVVVQEREV
+510 TPDDFVESDSTHGNGADNRDIAAHNGVDIQEREV

-533 CYLTDTEYDDG
+533 CYLIDTQYDDE

-551 LEHINNVISL
+551 LEYINNEL
-561 EQIDFSDP
+561 LMDQMDFSNR
-569 LYKHTFEVAKQY
+569 LYKRTFEIAKRFIDPY
-581 IEPFYHDLEAF
+581 YRDLASF
-592 NIQLEESTQQFVEQ
+592 NSQLEKDTREFISQ
-606 EMTEQDDEEPV
+606 EMVQTDDQEPLE
-617 ALDSAALINAQLH
+617 LDSHSLIVAQEN
-630 KEQAIRAKA
+630 KEKSIQAKA
-639 NVKAKNELMDYC
+639 NATAMKKLMDFSSS
-651 CGYLMKVLCSIDDDN
+651 YLMKLLCSIDDDQ

-671 CDLATD
+671 CELATD
-677 SLPQLSKIHT
+677 NLPQLSKIHT
-687 QFAVILEERDK
+687 KYTVIVEERDR
-698 LLSVVP
+698 LLSIVP
-704 ERLYNWMNAL
+704 ERLYNWKNAL
-714 IVQRINETQTRIASA
+714 LIIKINEVKAQIASA
-729 SANELPQLMEY
+729 AADQLPQLLEH
-740 LQNLYQSR
+740 LQELYSVR
-748 HDLANIIGNRV
+748 HQLAAIIGDRV
-759 VNPK
+759 VNPN

>member
-1 MPFADNPFSSKKM
+1 M
-14 IDHNTVQQILDTA
+14 IDHNTVQQILDAA

-34 DFVALKRRGANWIG
+34 DFVSLKKRGANWIG

-119 QTEREAM
+119 QSEREAM

-131 WACAYFEKQ
+131 WACAYFEKL

-150 GLSYFRE
+150 GLSYFKE
-157 RGFNDV
+157 RGFNDA
-163 TIKEYRL
+163 TIKEFRL
-170 GYSSEGYDDF
+170 GYSSEGYDDL
-180 YKAAVAQGFNPK
+180 YKAAIAQGFNPK
-192 LLFDTGLCI
+192 LLFDVGLCL
-201 PNERDEGG
+201 PDDHGG

-229 AFGGRTLKK
+229 AFGGRTLRK
-238 DKNIAKYV
+238 DKEVAKYV
-246 NSPESAIYSKRNVIY
+246 NSPESSIYSKRNVIY
-261 GLYQAKR
+261 GLHQAKR

-296 IASSGTALTEGHIQ
+296 IASSGTALTEGHIH

-318 VTEMFDG
+318 ITEMFDG

-344 ISIKVLPLPPDDD
+344 LNIKVLPLPPEDD

-364 HSHTEVEEY
+364 HSHTEVEDY
-373 ISQNEADFIHFKS
+373 IKQNECDFINFKS
-386 DVVLKDA
+386 GVVLNDA
-393 KNDPIKRT
+393 QNDPIKRS

-426 CSTLFGFDE
+426 CSNLFGFDE

-440 QIKQYRNKYREQWRK
+440 QIKQHRNKYIEQWHK
-455 EREQQQAREQRLNQ
+455 ERQQQQAREQRQAAQ
-469 QESNVAPV
+469 QAGGKSPAQQ
-477 VPPLDEDAPPPPPPE
+477 PE
-492 DFTSETGPAITAP
+492 PQYDTPT
-505 LPPRA
+505 LPP
-510 TGASDSVVVQEREV
+510 TLDDFVESDSTHGNGADNRDIAAHNGVDIQEREV

-533 CYLTDTEYDDG
+533 CYLTDTQYDDE

-551 LEHINNVISL
+551 LEYINNEL
-561 EQIDFSDP
+561 LMDQMDFSNR
-569 LYKHTFEVAKQY
+569 LYKRTFEIAKRFIDPY
-581 IEPFYHDLEAF
+581 YRDLASF
-592 NIQLEESTQQFVEQ
+592 NSQLEKDTREFISQ
-606 EMTEQDDEEPV
+606 EMVQTDDQEPLE
-617 ALDSAALINAQLH
+617 LDSHSLIVAQEN
-630 KEQAIRAKA
+630 KEKSIQAKA
-639 NVKAKNELMDYC
+639 NATAMKKLMDFSSS
-651 CGYLMKVLCSIDDDN
+651 YLMKLLCSIDDDQ

-671 CDLATD
+671 CELATD
-677 SLPQLSKIHT
+677 NLPQLSKIHT
-687 QFAVILEERDK
+687 KYTVIVEERDR
-698 LLSVVP
+698 LLSIVP
-704 ERLYNWMNAL
+704 ERLYNWKNAL
-714 IVQRINETQTRIASA
+714 LIIKINEVKAQIASA
-729 SANELPQLMEY
+729 AADQLPQLLEH
-740 LQNLYQSR
+740 LQELYSVR
-748 HDLANIIGNRV
+748 HQLAAIIGDRV
-759 VNPK
+759 VNPN

>member
-1 MPFADNPFSSKKM
+1 M
-14 IDHNTVQQILDTA
+14 IDHNTVQLILDTA

-34 DFVALKRRGANWIG
+34 DFVSLKRRGANWIG

-140 LHETQAGQEI
+140 LHETQAGQDI

-157 RGFNDV
+157 RGFNEA
-163 TIKEYRL
+163 TIKEFRL
-170 GYSSEGYDDF
+170 GYSSESYDDF

-192 LLFDTGLCI
+192 LLFDVGLCI
-201 PNERDEGG
+201 PDDRGG
-209 HDRFRG
+209 GRDRFRG

-238 DKNIAKYV
+238 DKEVAKYV
-246 NSPESAIYSKRNVIY
+246 NSPESVIYSKRDVIY
-261 GLYQAKR
+261 GLFQAKR
-268 EISKE
+268 EINKQ

-296 IASSGTALTEGHIQ
+296 IASSGTALTEGHIH
-310 AIRRFTSN
+310 AIRRFTN
-318 VTEMFDG
+318 NATEMFDG

-344 ISIKVLPLPPDDD
+344 LNIKVLPLPPEDD
-357 PDTFVRA
+357 PDTFVRS

-373 ISQNEADFIHFKS
+373 IRQNEVDFISFKS
-386 DVVLKDA
+386 GIVLKDA
-393 KNDPIKRT
+393 QNDPIKRT

-414 PDEIARMVYAKE
+414 PDEIARGVYAKE
-426 CSTLFGFDE
+426 CSNLFGFDE
-435 QTILR
+435 QTIRR
-440 QIKQYRNKYREQWRK
+440 QIKQYRNKYLEQWRK
-455 EREQQQAREQRLNQ
+455 EREQQQAREQRMSQAANDPGDH
-469 QESNVAPV
+469 V
-477 VPPLDEDAPPPPPPE
+477 PPPPIIPDDIPISPVQVE
-492 DFTSETGPAITAP
+492 TTRQTSSATA
-505 LPPRA
+505 A
-510 TGASDSVVVQEREV
+510 VSDVVAQEREI

-533 CYLTDTEYDDG
+533 CHLGDTKYEDG
-544 TVRPTTV
+544 SVYPTTV
-551 LEHINNVISL
+551 LEHINNELNLDNMS
-561 EQIDFSDP
+561 FSHP
-569 LYKHTFEVAKQY
+569 LYKRTFDIAKQY
-581 IEPFYHDLEAF
+581 IEPFYRDLAQFRE
-592 NIQLEESTQQFVEQ
+592 QLNEQIKQFVAS
-606 EMTEQDDEEPV
+606 EMAADDDDPEG
-617 ALDSAALINAQLH
+617 LDSAALINAAER
-630 KEQAIRAKA
+630 KEKAVNAKA
-639 NVKAKNELMDYC
+639 SIKAKNEEMEFSS
-651 CGYLMKVLCSIDDDN
+651 GYLMKVLCSIDDDP

-671 CDLATD
+671 CEIATD
-677 SLPQLSKIHT
+677 NMPQLSKIHT
-687 QFAVILEERDK
+687 QYAVILEERDR
-698 LLSVVP
+698 LVTVVT
-704 ERLYNWMNAL
+704 ERLYNWKNAL
-714 IVQRINETQTRIASA
+714 LIQQINETKSQIAHADS
-729 SANELPQLMEY
+729 SELPQLMQH
-740 LQNLYQSR
+740 LQNLYSLR
-748 HDLANIIGNRV
+748 HELAAIIGDRV
-759 VNPK
+759 VNPD

>member
-1 MPFADNPFSSKKM
+1 M
-14 IDHNTVQQILDTA
+14 IDHNTVQQILDAA

-34 DFVALKRRGANWIG
+34 DFVSLKKRGANWIG

-53 NDRRPSFYVSRAKGI
+53 NDRRPSFYVSKAKGI

-119 QTEREAM
+119 QSEREAM

-150 GLSYFRE
+150 GLSYFKE
-157 RGFNDV
+157 RGFNDA
-163 TIKEYRL
+163 TIKEFRL
-170 GYSSEGYDDF
+170 GYSSEGYDDL
-180 YKAAVAQGFNPK
+180 YKAAIAQGFNPK
-192 LLFDTGLCI
+192 LLFDVGLCL
-201 PNERDEGG
+201 PDDHGG

-229 AFGGRTLKK
+229 AFGGRTLRK
-238 DKNIAKYV
+238 DKEVAKYV
-246 NSPESAIYSKRNVIY
+246 NSPESSIYSKRNVIY
-261 GLYQAKR
+261 GLHQAKR

-296 IASSGTALTEGHIQ
+296 IASSGTALTEGHIH

-344 ISIKVLPLPPDDD
+344 LNIKVLPLPPEDD

-364 HSHTEVEEY
+364 HSHTEVEDY
-373 ISQNEADFIHFKS
+373 IKQNECDFINFKS
-386 DVVLKDA
+386 GVVLNDA
-393 KNDPIKRT
+393 QNDPIKRS

-426 CSTLFGFDE
+426 CSNLFGFDE

-440 QIKQYRNKYREQWRK
+440 QIKQHRNKYIEQWHK
-455 EREQQQAREQRLNQ
+455 ERQQQQAREQRQAAQ
-469 QESNVAPV
+469 QAGGKSPAQQ
-477 VPPLDEDAPPPPPPE
+477 PE
-492 DFTSETGPAITAP
+492 PQYDTPT
-505 LPPRA
+505 LPP
-510 TGASDSVVVQEREV
+510 TPDDFVESDSTHGNGADNRDIAAHNGVDIQEREV

-533 CYLTDTEYDDG
+533 CYLTDTQYDDE

-551 LEHINNVISL
+551 LEYINNEL
-561 EQIDFSDP
+561 LMDQMDFSNR
-569 LYKHTFEVAKQY
+569 LYKRTFEIAKRFIDPY
-581 IEPFYHDLEAF
+581 YRDLASF
-592 NIQLEESTQQFVEQ
+592 NSQLEKDTREFISQ
-606 EMTEQDDEEPV
+606 EMVQTDDQEPLE
-617 ALDSAALINAQLH
+617 LDSHSLIVAQEN
-630 KEQAIRAKA
+630 KEKSIQAKA
-639 NVKAKNELMDYC
+639 NATAMKKLMDFSSS
-651 CGYLMKVLCSIDDDN
+651 YLMKLLCSIDDDQ

-671 CDLATD
+671 CELATD
-677 SLPQLSKIHT
+677 NLPQLSKIHT
-687 QFAVILEERDK
+687 KYTVIVEERDR
-698 LLSVVP
+698 LLSIVP
-704 ERLYNWMNAL
+704 ERLYNWKNAL
-714 IVQRINETQTRIASA
+714 LIIKINEVKAQIASA
-729 SANELPQLMEY
+729 AADQLPQLLEH
-740 LQNLYQSR
+740 LQELYSVR
-748 HDLANIIGNRV
+748 HQLAAIIGDRV
-759 VNPK
+759 VNPN

>member
-1 MPFADNPFSSKKM
+1 M
-14 IDHNTVQQILDTA
+14 IDHNTVQQILDAA

-34 DFVALKRRGANWIG
+34 DFVSLKKRGANWIG

-119 QTEREAM
+119 QSEREAM

-150 GLSYFRE
+150 GLAYFKE
-157 RGFNDV
+157 RGFNDA
-163 TIKEYRL
+163 TIKEFRL
-170 GYSSEGYDDF
+170 GYSSEGYDDL
-180 YKAAVAQGFNPK
+180 YKAAIAQGFNPK
-192 LLFDTGLCI
+192 LLFDVGLCL
-201 PNERDEGG
+201 PDDHGG

-229 AFGGRTLKK
+229 AFGGRTLRK
-238 DKNIAKYV
+238 DKEVAKYV
-246 NSPESAIYSKRNVIY
+246 NSPESSIYSKRNVIY
-261 GLYQAKR
+261 GLHQAKR

-273 DKCFIV
+273 DKCYIV

-296 IASSGTALTEGHIQ
+296 IASSGTALTEGHIH

-344 ISIKVLPLPPDDD
+344 LNIKVLPLPPEDD

-364 HSHTEVEEY
+364 HSHTEVEDY
-373 ISQNEADFIHFKS
+373 IKQNECDFINFKS
-386 DVVLKDA
+386 GVVLNDA
-393 KNDPIKRT
+393 QNDPIKRS

-426 CSTLFGFDE
+426 CSNLFGFDE

-440 QIKQYRNKYREQWRK
+440 QIKQHRNKYIEQWHK
-455 EREQQQAREQRLNQ
+455 ERQQQQAREQRQAAQ
-469 QESNVAPV
+469 QAGGKSPAQQ
-477 VPPLDEDAPPPPPPE
+477 PE
-492 DFTSETGPAITAP
+492 PQYDTPT
-505 LPPRA
+505 LPP
-510 TGASDSVVVQEREV
+510 TLDDFVESDSTHGNGADNRDIAAHNGVDIQEREV

-533 CYLTDTEYDDG
+533 CYLTDTQYDDE

-551 LEHINNVISL
+551 LEYINNEL
-561 EQIDFSDP
+561 LMDQMDFSNR
-569 LYKHTFEVAKQY
+569 LYKRTFEIAKRFIDPY
-581 IEPFYHDLEAF
+581 YRDLASF
-592 NIQLEESTQQFVEQ
+592 NSQLEKDTRDFISQ
-606 EMTEQDDEEPV
+606 EMVQTDDQEPLE
-617 ALDSAALINAQLH
+617 LDSHSLIVAQEN
-630 KEQAIRAKA
+630 KEKSIQAKA
-639 NVKAKNELMDYC
+639 NATAMKKLMDFSSS
-651 CGYLMKVLCSIDDDN
+651 YLMKLLCSIDDDQ

-671 CDLATD
+671 CELATD
-677 SLPQLSKIHT
+677 NLPQLSKIHT
-687 QFAVILEERDK
+687 KYTVIVEERDR
-698 LLSVVP
+698 LLSIVP
-704 ERLYNWMNAL
+704 ERLYNWKNAL
-714 IVQRINETQTRIASA
+714 LIIKINEVKAQIASA
-729 SANELPQLMEY
+729 AADQLPQLLEH
-740 LQNLYQSR
+740 LQELYSVR
-748 HDLANIIGNRV
+748 HQLAAIIGDRV
-759 VNPK
+759 VNPN

>member
-1 MPFADNPFSSKKM
+1 M
-14 IDHNTVQQILDTA
+14 IDHNTVQQILDAA

-34 DFVALKRRGANWIG
+34 DFVSLKKRGANWIG

-119 QTEREAM
+119 QSEREAM

-150 GLSYFRE
+150 GLAYFKE
-157 RGFNDV
+157 RGFNDA
-163 TIKEYRL
+163 TIKEFRL
-170 GYSSEGYDDF
+170 GYSSEGYDDL
-180 YKAAVAQGFNPK
+180 YKAAIAQGFNPK
-192 LLFDTGLCI
+192 LLFDVGLCL
-201 PNERDEGG
+201 PDDHGG

-229 AFGGRTLKK
+229 AFGGRTLRK
-238 DKNIAKYV
+238 DKEVAKYV
-246 NSPESAIYSKRNVIY
+246 NSPESSIYSKRNVIY
-261 GLYQAKR
+261 GLHQAKR

-296 IASSGTALTEGHIQ
+296 IASSGTALTEGHIH
-310 AIRRFTSN
+310 AICRFTSN

-344 ISIKVLPLPPDDD
+344 LNIKVLPLPPEDD

-364 HSHTEVEEY
+364 HSHTEVEDY
-373 ISQNEADFIHFKS
+373 IKQNECDFINFKS
-386 DVVLKDA
+386 GVVLNDA
-393 KNDPIKRT
+393 QNDPIKRS

-426 CSTLFGFDE
+426 CSNLFGFDE

-440 QIKQYRNKYREQWRK
+440 QIKQHRNKYIEQWHK
-455 EREQQQAREQRLNQ
+455 ERQQQQAREQRQAAQ
-469 QESNVAPV
+469 QAGGKSPAQQ
-477 VPPLDEDAPPPPPPE
+477 PE
-492 DFTSETGPAITAP
+492 PQYDTPT
-505 LPPRA
+505 LPP
-510 TGASDSVVVQEREV
+510 TLDDFVESDSTHGNGADNRDIAAHNGVDIQEREV

-533 CYLTDTEYDDG
+533 CYLIDTQYDDD

-551 LEHINNVISL
+551 LEYINNEL
-561 EQIDFSDP
+561 LMDQMDFSNR
-569 LYKHTFEVAKQY
+569 LYKRTFEIAKRFIDPY
-581 IEPFYHDLEAF
+581 YRDLASF
-592 NIQLEESTQQFVEQ
+592 NSQLEKDTREFISQ
-606 EMTEQDDEEPV
+606 EMVQTDDQEPLE
-617 ALDSAALINAQLH
+617 LDSHSLIVAQEN
-630 KEQAIRAKA
+630 KEKSIQAKA
-639 NVKAKNELMDYC
+639 NATAMKKLMDFSSS
-651 CGYLMKVLCSIDDDN
+651 YLMKLLCSIDDDQ

-671 CDLATD
+671 CELATD
-677 SLPQLSKIHT
+677 NLPQLSKIHT
-687 QFAVILEERDK
+687 KYTVIVEERDR
-698 LLSVVP
+698 LLSIVP
-704 ERLYNWMNAL
+704 ERLYNWKNAL
-714 IVQRINETQTRIASA
+714 LIIKINEVKAQIASA
-729 SANELPQLMEY
+729 AADQLPQLLEH
-740 LQNLYQSR
+740 LQELYGVR
-748 HDLANIIGNRV
+748 HQLAAIIGDRV
-759 VNPK
+759 VNPN

>member
-1 MPFADNPFSSKKM
+1 M

-157 RGFNDV
+157 RGFNDA
-163 TIKEYRL
+163 TIREFRL

-201 PNERDEGG
+201 ADDRGG
-209 HDRFRG
+209 GRDRFRG
-215 RVMFPIMNI
+215 RVMFPITNI

-261 GLYQAKR
+261 GLSQAKR
-268 EISKE
+268 EISKQ
-273 DKCFIV
+273 DKCYIV

-296 IASSGTALTEGHIQ
+296 IASSGTALTEGHIH

-331 AAIRGVDMLLKEG
+331 AAIRGVGMLLKEG
-344 ISIKVLPLPPDDD
+344 ISIKVLPLPPEDD

-364 HSHTEVEEY
+364 HSHSEVEEY
-373 ISQNEADFIHFKS
+373 IAQNEADFINFKS
-386 DVVLKDA
+386 SIVLKDA
-393 KNDPIKRT
+393 QNDPIKRT

-440 QIKQYRNKYREQWRK
+440 QIKQYRGKYLEQWRK
-455 EREQQQAREQRLNQ
+455 ERTQQQEREQRLANQ
-469 QESNVAPV
+469 QS
-477 VPPLDEDAPPPPPPE
+477 
-492 DFTSETGPAITAP
+492 GPAPAPAIDETVPAP
-505 LPPRA
+505 LPDELPPDFEPIESMPKSPQPAARSTKA
-510 TGASDSVVVQEREV
+510 VNNVLVQEREV

-533 CYLTDTEYDDG
+533 CYLTDTEYNDG
-544 TVRPTTV
+544 TVRPSTV
-551 LEHINNVISL
+551 LEHINNEIVLDQMS
-561 EQIDFSDP
+561 FSDP
-569 LYKHTFEVAKQY
+569 LYRHTFEIALQY
-581 IEPFYHDLEAF
+581 IAPYYQDLAKFQAE
-592 NIQLEESTQQFVEQ
+592 QEVLTQQFIDK
-606 EMTEQDDEEPV
+606 EMAEQDNAEPEAYDSV
-617 ALDSAALINAQLH
+617 TLIDAQERKEKEIQARANVIAKNALDDFSSS
-630 KEQAIRAKA
+630 
-639 NVKAKNELMDYC
+639 
-651 CGYLMKVLCSIDDDN
+651 YLMKVLCSIDEDD

-671 CDLATD
+671 CELATD
-677 SLPQLSKIHT
+677 NMPQLSKIHT
-687 QFAVILEERDK
+687 QYAVILEERDK
-698 LLSVVP
+698 LLSLVP
-704 ERLYNWMNAL
+704 DRLYNWKNAL
-714 IVQRINETQTRIASA
+714 LVQKIDETKSRIAHA
-729 SANELPQLMEY
+729 SAEELPQLMEH
-740 LQNLYQSR
+740 LQQLYSVR
-748 HDLANIIGNRV
+748 HQLAAIIGDRV
-759 VNPK
+759 VNPN

>member
-1 MPFADNPFSSKKM
+1 M

-34 DFVALKRRGANWIG
+34 DFVTLKKRGANWIG

-53 NDRRPSFYVSRAKGI
+53 NDRRPSFYVSRSKGI

-131 WACAYFEKQ
+131 WACSYFEKQ
-140 LHETQAGQEI
+140 LHDTQAGQEI

-157 RGFNDV
+157 RGFNDA
-163 TIKEYRL
+163 TIKEFRL

-201 PNERDEGG
+201 AERDGG
-209 HDRFRG
+209 RDRFRG

-246 NSPESAIYSKRNVIY
+246 NSPESVIYSKRNVIY

-287 MHQAGFKNV
+287 RHQAGFKNV
-296 IASSGTALTEGHIQ
+296 IASSGTALTEGHIH

-344 ISIKVLPLPPDDD
+344 ISIKVLPLPPEDD

-386 DVVLKDA
+386 NIVLKDA

-440 QIKQYRNKYREQWRK
+440 QIKQYRGKYLEQWRK
-455 EREQQQAREQRLNQ
+455 EREQQQAREARMNQ
-469 QESNVAPV
+469 ASGDNTATQP
-477 VPPLDEDAPPPPPPE
+477 APPDDMPPAPLP
-492 DFTSETGPAITAP
+492 DDLFPETGPADTPPTTHHAP
-505 LPPRA
+505 NVND
-510 TGASDSVVVQEREV
+510 GIVVQEHEV

-544 TVRPTTV
+544 SVRPTTV
-551 LEHINNVISL
+551 LEHINNEIFL
-561 EQIDFSDP
+561 ENMEFSDP
-569 LYKHTFEVAKQY
+569 LYKRTFELALQY
-581 IEPFYHDLEAF
+581 VPQYYKDLEEF
-592 NIQLEESTQQFVEQ
+592 KKQLKESTNEYISQ
-606 EMTEQDDEEPV
+606 EMATQDEVAPD
-617 ALDSAALINAQLH
+617 ALDSAALISAQER
-630 KEQAIRAKA
+630 KEKEVLSRANVRAKQA
-639 NVKAKNELMDYC
+639 ETEFSSS
-651 CGYLMKVLCSIDDDN
+651 YLMKALCSIDDDD

-677 SLPQLSKIHT
+677 NLPQLSKIHT

-698 LLSVVP
+698 LLSLVP
-704 ERLYNWMNAL
+704 DRLYNWKNAL
-714 IVQRINETQTRIASA
+714 LVQAINVIKERISHASA
-729 SANELPQLMEY
+729 EELPQLMEH
-740 LQNLYQSR
+740 LQKLYSVR
-748 HDLANIIGNRV
+748 HELAAVIGDRV
-759 VNPK
+759 VNPN

>member
-1 MPFADNPFSSKKM
+1 M

-27 DIVDVVS
+27 DIVDVVG
-34 DFVALKRRGANWIG
+34 DFVALKQRGANWIG

-87 EQLSYPE
+87 EQLTYPE

-131 WACAYFEKQ
+131 WACDYFEKQ
-140 LHETQAGQEI
+140 LHETQAGQDI
-150 GLSYFRE
+150 GLSYFNE
-157 RGFNDV
+157 RGFNES
-163 TIKEYRL
+163 TIKEFRL
-170 GYSSEGYDDF
+170 GYSSEGYNDF
-180 YKAAVAQGFNPK
+180 YQAAVTQGFNPK
-192 LLFDTGLCI
+192 LLFDIGLCI
-201 PNERDEGG
+201 PDDKGG

-224 AGKVI
+224 AGKVVG
-229 AFGGRTLKK
+229 FGGRTLKK
-238 DKNIAKYV
+238 DKNVAKYV
-246 NSPESAIYSKRNVIY
+246 NSPESSIYKKGDIIY

-268 EISKE
+268 DISKA

-296 IASSGTALTEGHIQ
+296 IASSGTALTLGHIY
-310 AIRRFTSN
+310 AIRRFTNN

-325 DAAGIK
+325 DAAGVK

-344 ISIKVLPLPPDDD
+344 MSIKVLPLPPEDD

-364 HSHTEVEEY
+364 HSYSEVEEY
-373 ISQNEADFIHFKS
+373 INQNEADFISFKS
-386 DVVLKDA
+386 DVVLHDA
-393 KNDPIKRT
+393 QNDPIKRT

-426 CSTLFGFDE
+426 CSNLFGFDE

-440 QIKQYRNKYREQWRK
+440 QIKQYRGKYLEQWRK
-455 EREQQQAREQRLNQ
+455 ERQQQQARDQRMAAQ
-469 QESNVAPV
+469 NVDNFPPAPRVDDIPPAPV
-477 VPPLDEDAPPPPPPE
+477 PD
-492 DFTSETGPAITAP
+492 DFSQETGPSP
-505 LPPRA
+505 LPP
-510 TGASDSVVVQEREV
+510 ASGSQLSDASGVLVQEREV

-533 CYLTDTEYDDG
+533 CYLGDTRHDNE
-544 TVRPTTV
+544 TVRHTTV
-551 LEHINNVISL
+551 LEFISNEL
-561 EQIDFSDP
+561 LLDEMTFSDP
-569 LYKHTFEVAKQY
+569 LYRETFEIAKRY
-581 IEPFYHDLEAF
+581 IEPYYKELEVYKSQMQDRIDQYIA
-592 NIQLEESTQQFVEQ
+592 Q
-606 EMTEQDDEEPV
+606 EMAKQDDEELD
-617 ALDSAALINAQLH
+617 AMDSASLINARER
-630 KEQAIRAKA
+630 KEASVMAKVNA
-639 NVKAKNELMDYC
+639 NEMMGLMEFSC
-651 CGYLMKVLCSIDDDN
+651 SYLQKVLCSIDNDP

-677 SLPQLSKIHT
+677 SMPQLSKIHT
-687 QFAVILEERDK
+687 QFAVVVEERDR
-698 LLSVVP
+698 LLDLGP
-704 ERLYNWMNAL
+704 ERLYNWKNAL
-714 IVQRINETQTRIASA
+714 LVVKINELKKQISQASPG
-729 SANELPQLMEY
+729 ELPQLMEH
-740 LQNLYQSR
+740 LQELYKIR
-748 HDLANIIGNRV
+748 HSIAAIIGDRV

>member
-1 MPFADNPFSSKKM
+1 M
-14 IDHNTVQQILDTA
+14 IDHNTVQQILDAA

-34 DFVALKRRGANWIG
+34 DFVALKKRGANWIG

-140 LHETQAGQEI
+140 LHESQAGQEI

-157 RGFNDV
+157 RGFNDA
-163 TIKEYRL
+163 TIKEFRL
-170 GYSSEGYDDF
+170 GYSCEGYDDF
-180 YKAAVAQGFNPK
+180 YKAAVNQGFNPK

-201 PNERDEGG
+201 ADERGG
-209 HDRFRG
+209 GRDRFRG

-246 NSPESAIYSKRNVIY
+246 NSPESAVYSKRNVIY

-268 EISKE
+268 EISKA

-296 IASSGTALTEGHIQ
+296 IASSGTALTEGHIH

-325 DAAGIK
+325 DEAGIK

-373 ISQNEADFIHFKS
+373 IAANEADFINFKS
-386 DVVLKDA
+386 SIVLKDA
-393 KNDPIKRT
+393 QNDPIKRT

-440 QIKQYRNKYREQWRK
+440 QIKQYRGKYREQWRK
-455 EREQQQAREQRLNQ
+455 EREQQQAREHRMSQ
-469 QESNVAPV
+469 SPV
-477 VPPLDEDAPPPPPPE
+477 DNPPVTGPDDDDMPPPPLPE
-492 DFTSETGPAITAP
+492 DFTSGTGPAEVAP
-505 LPPRA
+505 APPR
-510 TGASDSVVVQEREV
+510 TGHSNDGVVIQEREV

-533 CYLTDTEYDDG
+533 CYLIDTEYEDG
-544 TVRPTTV
+544 SVRPTTV
-551 LEHINNVISL
+551 LEYINNELNLDQMS
-561 EQIDFSDP
+561 FSTP
-569 LYKHTFEVAKQY
+569 LYKHIFDVALQY
-581 IEPFYHDLEAF
+581 IPQYYNDLEAF
-592 NIQLEESTQQFVEQ
+592 EVQLQERIREYIEQ
-606 EMTEQDDEEPV
+606 EMSEQDDETPESF
-617 ALDSAALINAQLH
+617 DSVALINAQERKV
-630 KEQAIRAKA
+630 KEITARA
-639 NVKAKNELMDYC
+639 NVKANQSRMEFSSS
-651 CGYLMKVLCSIDDDN
+651 YLVKALCSIDDDD

-677 SLPQLSKIHT
+677 NLPQLSKIHT
-687 QFAVILEERDK
+687 KYAVILEERDK
-698 LLSVVP
+698 LPSLVHD
-704 ERLYNWMNAL
+704 RLYNWKNAL
-714 IVQRINETQTRIASA
+714 LVKMINEVKERIAHA
-729 SANELPQLMEY
+729 GPEEQTQLIKT
-740 LQNLYQSR
+740 LQDLYKLR
-748 HDLANIIGNRV
+748 HEVAAIIGDRV

>member
-1 MPFADNPFSSKKM
+1 M
-14 IDHNTVQQILDTA
+14 IDHNTVQLILDTA

-34 DFVALKRRGANWIG
+34 DFVSLKRRGANWIG

-140 LHETQAGQEI
+140 LHETQAGQDI

-157 RGFNDV
+157 RGFNEA
-163 TIKEYRL
+163 TIKEFRL
-170 GYSSEGYDDF
+170 GYSSESYDDF
-180 YKAAVAQGFNPK
+180 YKAALAQGFNPK
-192 LLFDTGLCI
+192 LLFDVGLCI
-201 PNERDEGG
+201 PDDRGG
-209 HDRFRG
+209 GRDRFRG

-238 DKNIAKYV
+238 DKEIAKYV
-246 NSPESAIYSKRNVIY
+246 NSPESVIYSKRDVIY
-261 GLYQAKR
+261 GLFQAKR
-268 EISKE
+268 EINKQ

-296 IASSGTALTEGHIQ
+296 IASSGTALTEGHIH
-310 AIRRFTSN
+310 AIRRFTN
-318 VTEMFDG
+318 NATEMFDG

-344 ISIKVLPLPPDDD
+344 LNIKVLPLPPEDD
-357 PDTFVRA
+357 PDTFVRS

-373 ISQNEADFIHFKS
+373 IRQNEVDFISFKS
-386 DVVLKDA
+386 GIVLKDA
-393 KNDPIKRT
+393 QNDPIKRT

-414 PDEIARMVYAKE
+414 PDEIARGVYAKE
-426 CSTLFGFDE
+426 CSNLFGFDE
-435 QTILR
+435 QTIRR
-440 QIKQYRNKYREQWRK
+440 QIKQYRNKYLEQWRK
-455 EREQQQAREQRLNQ
+455 EREQQQAREQRMSQAAN
-469 QESNVAPV
+469 NPGDHV
-477 VPPLDEDAPPPPPPE
+477 PPPPIIPDDIPISPVQVE
-492 DFTSETGPAITAP
+492 TTRQTSSATA
-505 LPPRA
+505 A
-510 TGASDSVVVQEREV
+510 VSDVVAQEREI

-533 CYLTDTEYDDG
+533 CHLGDTKYEDG
-544 TVRPTTV
+544 SVCPTTV
-551 LEHINNVISL
+551 LEHINNELNLDNMS
-561 EQIDFSDP
+561 FSHP
-569 LYKHTFEVAKQY
+569 LYKRTFDIAKQY
-581 IEPFYHDLEAF
+581 IEPFYRDLAQFKE
-592 NIQLEESTQQFVEQ
+592 QLNEQIKQFVAS
-606 EMTEQDDEEPV
+606 EMAADDDDPEG
-617 ALDSAALINAQLH
+617 LDSAALINAAER
-630 KEQAIRAKA
+630 KEKAVNAKA
-639 NVKAKNELMDYC
+639 SIKAKNEEMEFSS
-651 CGYLMKVLCSIDDDN
+651 GYLMKILCSIDDDP

-671 CDLATD
+671 CEIATD
-677 SLPQLSKIHT
+677 NMPQLSKIHT
-687 QFAVILEERDK
+687 QYAVILEERDR
-698 LLSVVP
+698 LVTVVT
-704 ERLYNWMNAL
+704 ERLYNWKNAL
-714 IVQRINETQTRIASA
+714 LIQQINETKSQIAHADS
-729 SANELPQLMEY
+729 SELPQLMQH
-740 LQNLYQSR
+740 LQNLYSLR
-748 HDLANIIGNRV
+748 HELAAIIGDRV
-759 VNPK
+759 VNPD

>member
-1 MPFADNPFSSKKM
+1 M

-131 WACAYFEKQ
+131 WACSYFEKQ
-140 LHETQAGQEI
+140 LHETQAGQDI

-157 RGFNDV
+157 RGFIDA
-163 TIKEYRL
+163 TIKEFRL
-170 GYSSEGYDDF
+170 GYSSENYDDL
-180 YKAAVAQGFNPK
+180 YKAAVAQGFNPQ
-192 LLFDTGLCI
+192 LLFDVGLCI
-201 PNERDEGG
+201 PDDRNGG

-238 DKNIAKYV
+238 DKEVAKYV
-246 NSPESAIYSKRNVIY
+246 NSPESAIYSKRNVIF

-268 EISKE
+268 EISKA
-273 DKCFIV
+273 DKCYIV

-287 MHQAGFKNV
+287 MYQAGFKNV
-296 IASSGTALTEGHIQ
+296 IASSGTALTEGHIH

-325 DAAGIK
+325 DAAGVK

-344 ISIKVLPLPPDDD
+344 LNIKVLPLPPEDD

-364 HSHTEVEEY
+364 HSYAEVEDY
-373 ISQNEADFIHFKS
+373 IEKNEADFINFKS
-386 DVVLKDA
+386 SVVLKDA

-426 CSTLFGFDE
+426 CSNLFGMDE
-435 QTILR
+435 QIILR
-440 QIKQYRNKYREQWRK
+440 QIKQYRNKYLEQWRK
-455 EREQQQAREQRLNQ
+455 ERQQQQSREQRMSEQ
-469 QESNVAPV
+469 SGKAPSPAPAMND
-477 VPPLDEDAPPPPPPE
+477 VPP
-492 DFTSETGPAITAP
+492 AP
-505 LPPRA
+505 LPDDFVPETEQVTPPQDANRA
-510 TGASDSVVVQEREV
+510 SSAMAGVDVQEREI

-533 CYLTDTEYDDG
+533 CYLAETDYGEG
-544 TVRPTTV
+544 VMQHTTV
-551 LEHINNVISL
+551 LEYINNEIHL
-561 EQIDFSDP
+561 DQMDFSDP
-569 LYKHTFEVAKQY
+569 LYKRTFMTALQY
-581 IEPFYHDLEAF
+581 IEPYYKDLETF
-592 NIQLEESTQQFVEQ
+592 NTQLEERTRQFIAQ
-606 EMTEQDDEEPV
+606 ETAKQNEEEPD
-617 ALDSAALINAQLH
+617 ALDSASLISEQER
-630 KEQAIRAKA
+630 KEKAIKAKA
-639 NVKAKNELMDYC
+639 NVIAHNELTEFS
-651 CGYLMKVLCSIDDDN
+651 CGYLIKVLCSIDDDK

-677 SLPQLSKIHT
+677 NMPQLSKIHT
-687 QFAVILEERDK
+687 QFAVIVEERDK
-698 LLSVVP
+698 LLNLVP
-704 ERLYNWMNAL
+704 ERLYNWKNAL
-714 IVQRINETQTRIASA
+714 LVLRISEVKSQIAQA
-729 SANELPQLMEY
+729 TPEQLPKLMEH
-740 LQNLYQSR
+740 LQELYNVR
-748 HDLANIIGNRV
+748 HQLAAIIGDRV
-759 VNPK
+759 VNPI